1 VLYHSLGAFVVLLHL
16 IFIVFA
22 LMGGLLVSRW
32 RKLAWLHVPCM
43 GWIALNQCVG
53 WNCPLTVAEKWFNQ
67 QAGIGEYH
75 GGFISHY
82 VAPLLGPEGGAA
94 EPLGG
99 VLIIFLNGILY
110 WWTLRMTTKPKQH
123 G

>member
-1 VLYHSLGAFVVLLHL
+1 MLYHSLGAFVVLLHL

-32 RKLAWLHVPCM
+32 PKLAWLHVPCM
-43 GWIALNQCVG
+43 GWIALNQCFA
-53 WNCPLTVAEKWFNQ
+53 WNCPLTLAEKWFNQ
-67 QAGIGEYH
+67 QAGTGEYD
-75 GGFISHY
+75 GGFVSHY
-82 VAPLLGPEGGAA
+82 VRRLLSSEGAAA

-99 VLIIFLNGILY
+99 VLILVLNGILY
-110 WWTLRMTTKPKQH
+110 WWTLRMARKPNEH

>member
-1 VLYHSLGAFVVLLHL
+1 MVYHYLGAFVVLLHL

-32 RKLAWLHVPCM
+32 HQLAWLHVPCM
-43 GWIALNQCVG
+43 GWIALNQCFA
-53 WNCPLTVAEKWFNQ
+53 WNCPLTLAEKWFKQ
-67 QAGIGEYH
+67 QAGLGGYN
-75 GGFISHY
+75 GGFVSHY
-82 VAPLLGPEGGAA
+82 AAPLLGPEGGAA

-99 VLIIFLNGILY
+99 VLILVSNGILY
-110 WWTLRMTTKPKQH
+110 WWTLRTAAKSNEH

>member
-1 VLYHSLGAFVVLLHL
+1 MLYHSLGAFVVLLHL

-32 RKLAWLHVPCM
+32 RTVWLHVPCM

-53 WNCPLTVAEKWFNQ
+53 WNCPLTLAEKWFNQ
-67 QAGIGEYH
+67 QAATGEYH

-82 VAPLLGPEGGAA
+82 VAPLLGPEAGQQS
-94 EPLGG
+94 P
-99 VLIIFLNGILY
+99 
-110 WWTLRMTTKPKQH
+110 
-123 G
+123 